1 MPSSVSCG
9 NQGFRV
15 KGERSQVI
23 QWLTCSDGMPS
34 SGGSRKTRGAQSWCS
49 GRDPDR
55 PGPAETPTS
64 GAEAGRRLNKR
75 LDPPCPQVSPGFRL
89 SLSVPRE
96 RLDSGYG
103 SPSATLAV
111 KVTGRG
117 AAWARTGGGEDGH
130 GPRGAKVQRV
140 VDSDSDGEAKPP
152 NWQRLR
158 SHRRRSCRCPPPRP
172 SAALDPPVSRPHA
185 LPAAAAA
192 AAALTPGAP
201 RLETCAADG
210 QVT

>member
-1 MPSSVSCG
+1 
-9 NQGFRV
+9 
-15 KGERSQVI
+15 
-23 QWLTCSDGMPS
+23 MPS

-89 SLSVPRE
+89 SLSVPRPPPPTHPGGAADVTARPRGSPFPGE

-192 AAALTPGAP
+192 LTPGAP